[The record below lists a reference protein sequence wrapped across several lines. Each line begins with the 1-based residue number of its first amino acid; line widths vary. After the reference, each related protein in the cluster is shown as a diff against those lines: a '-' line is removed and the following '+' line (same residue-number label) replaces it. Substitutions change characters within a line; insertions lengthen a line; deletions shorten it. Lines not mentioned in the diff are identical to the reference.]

1 MIRYVLYNLASGEIL
16 QSGVCTPATFS
27 TLGDAETSALADEAA
42 EANTHKVV
50 DGVVVPYTEAGKLRK
65 LAPPGIGFRW
75 DPSAEN
81 WIDERVLEQMQGDL
95 LAAVKRER
103 DARIESGFEWD
114 GSPFDSDAAIS
125 QPRLL
130 GLFTTALAG
139 GLPPEGYAW
148 RLANNSWRVLS
159 AADAAAVWGAF
170 QAHMAAHF
178 AAFAAH
184 EAAVLA
190 ETDTEALQAYDTAAG
205 WPS

>member
-1 MIRYVLYNLASGEIL
+1 MNRYAIIEA
-16 QSGVCTPATFS
+16 GVVANV
-27 TLGDAETSALADEAA
+27 ARAA
-42 EANTHKVV
+42 EPLGANWVELDPGSAV
-50 DGVVVPYTEAGKLRK
+50 GPGWLYDGEDFSAPAGPDIEAVRAALMASVR
-65 LAPPGIGFRW
+65 
-75 DPSAEN
+75 
-81 WIDERVLEQMQGDL
+81 DERD
-95 LAAVKRER
+95 R
-103 DARIESGFEWD
+103 RIEGGFEWD

-170 QAHMAAHF
+170 QTHMAAHF

-184 EAAVLA
+184 ESAILA
-190 ETDTEALQAYDTAAG
+190 ETDLEALRAYNLAAG
-205 WPS
+205 WPT